1 MSEERLIRL
10 EDMVG
15 QLIGM
20 VGKLAA
26 SQNEMRQ
33 DMENMKVELKAEIAG
48 VRTELKA
55 EIAGVRTELK
65 AEIAGV
71 RTELKAEI
79 ADVRTEMK
87 SVDSRLT
94 GIESHMFRY
103 QHKVAYLE
111 DKSAEH
117 DLDIHMLK
125 QQVV

>member
-1 MSEERLIRL
+1 MSEERFIRL

-55 EIAGVRTELK
+55 DIAGLRTELK
-65 AEIAGV
+65 S
-71 RTELKAEI
+71 EI
-79 ADVRTEMK
+79 ADVRTEIK
-87 SVDSRLT
+87 SVDSRLI

-125 QQVV
+125 QQVG